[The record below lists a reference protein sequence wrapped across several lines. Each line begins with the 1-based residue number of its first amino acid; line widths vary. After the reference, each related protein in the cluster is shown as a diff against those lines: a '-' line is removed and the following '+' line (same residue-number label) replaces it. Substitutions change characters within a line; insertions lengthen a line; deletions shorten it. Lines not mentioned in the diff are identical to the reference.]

1 MAELDVPGELY
12 QPDSTIT
19 PARARDI
26 SARISRFCLRNDY
39 IKGKP
44 YAAGLSDEDLTEL
57 HVAKQAIALHVQDG
71 DYLGAETIIQRV
83 QLAERLEKPEALLD
97 ESIAMIALLSAWVDF
112 AVNLN
117 VDGALRLVEEIDRIY
132 MTQEC
137 ENFIQ

>member
-12 QPDSTIT
+12 QPDSTVT
-19 PARARDI
+19 SARARDI

-57 HVAKQAIALHVQDG
+57 HVAKQAVALHVQDG
-71 DYLGAETIIQRV
+71 DYLGTETIIQRV

-97 ESIAMIALLSAWVDF
+97 ENIAMIALLAAWVDF
-112 AVNLN
+112 AINLN
-117 VDGALRLVEEIDRIY
+117 VDGALRLVEEIDQIY
-132 MTQEC
+132 MIQEC